1 MEKLARIK
9 QGRGRDMDEEEEEKY
24 SEAEETGQENKTI
37 AVEDEKEKHSKA
49 EETSTVK
56 DEQPNPG
63 ADQGKQPEQRMKKP
77 LLVGASPTAMMA
89 LEWLTWE
96 GKRKRQKRRQ
106 QENSW
111 NTRKGI

>member
-1 MEKLARIK
+1 
-9 QGRGRDMDEEEEEKY
+9 MDEEEEEKY

-56 DEQPNPG
+56 DEEHNPG

-77 LLVGASPTAMMA
+77 LLVGVSPTAMTAMMA

-111 NTRKGI
+111 NTGKGI